1 LAIYQDVLAVPTP
14 EATSLDTKAASEAI
28 RQAEMEQ
35 DRRILE
41 GVEKRLLGGVS
52 VTAEPGS
59 VENQPSYRRILA
71 RAHEVV
77 SRAEVARLRVDPNAT
92 IGTNPVPMT
101 VLSIREFEA
110 LVRTSVRL
118 PRRTFFFLLMLY
130 IAATTLRYPS
140 SGDRSR
146 CYEGECDSIPKASY
160 SQVNSEIQY
169 PATFHLDYEIPQ
181 IIRCIRRHESGRRI
195 HGEISNRFVKS
206 LPTFFQTSKLL
217 DN

>member
-1 LAIYQDVLAVPTP
+1 MAIYQDVLAVPTP
-14 EATSLDTKAASEAI
+14 EPNSLDTKVAFKAI
-28 RQAEMEQ
+28 RQAEIDQ

-59 VENQPSYRRILA
+59 VENELSYRRVLA

-92 IGTNPVPMT
+92 IGTNPVPIT

-118 PRRTFFFLLMLY
+118 PSQIFCIFFLLMLY
-130 IAATTLRYPS
+130 IAA
-140 SGDRSR
+140 
-146 CYEGECDSIPKASY
+146 
-160 SQVNSEIQY
+160 
-169 PATFHLDYEIPQ
+169 AT
-181 IIRCIRRHESGRRI
+181 
-195 HGEISNRFVKS
+195 
-206 LPTFFQTSKLL
+206 
-217 DN
+217 